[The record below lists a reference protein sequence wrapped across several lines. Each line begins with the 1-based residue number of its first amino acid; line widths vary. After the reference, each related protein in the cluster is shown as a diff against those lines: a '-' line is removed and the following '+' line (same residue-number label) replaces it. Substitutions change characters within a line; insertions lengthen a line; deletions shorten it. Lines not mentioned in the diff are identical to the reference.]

1 MSLRAV
7 AILFLLFAVGSA
19 APQSLTQHN
28 PEYRLE
34 YSDSLTVTFR
44 YTPEFNQEVTIG
56 PDGRAEIAGLG
67 TIVGRGLTL
76 DQFKQ
81 QLISVASTHLVNPD
95 ISLTLKTFVKPHV
108 TVEGE
113 VNTPGRVDLRGDIS
127 VLDAIALAGG
137 FRDSG
142 AKANVLLLRQDP
154 GQPNQT
160 TVVDLTY
167 FIKNHK
173 LEEVPQMRAGDVLY
187 VSTTKFSKLQQLAHL
202 GAIGAIYNPIR

>member
-1 MSLRAV
+1 MKRYPV
-7 AILFLLFAVGSA
+7 AILFFILAICNA
-19 APQSLTQHN
+19 KPQALTSHN

-95 ISLTLKTFVKPHV
+95 ISLTLKNFVKPHV
-108 TVEGE
+108 FVEGE

-142 AKANVLLLRQDP
+142 AKANVLLLHQEA

-160 TVVDLTY
+160 KVVDLTY
-167 FIKNHK
+167 FIRTHK
-173 LEEVPQMRAGDVLY
+173 LEEIPQMRAGDVIY
-187 VSTTKFSKLQQLAHL
+187 VSTTKFSKLQSIVHL
-202 GAIGAIYNPIR
+202 GAFGAIYNPIP

>member
-1 MSLRAV
+1 MKRCSV
-7 AILFLLFAVGSA
+7 AFLFLILAVGSA

-95 ISLTLKTFVKPHV
+95 ISLTLKNFVKPHV
-108 TVEGE
+108 LVEGD

-137 FRDSG
+137 FRESG
-142 AKANVLLLRQDP
+142 AKGNVLLLRQDP

-160 TVVDLTY
+160 RVVDLTY

-173 LEEVPQMRAGDVLY
+173 LEEIPQMRAGDVLY
-187 VSTTKFSKLQQLAHL
+187 VSSTKFSKLQQLAHL
-202 GAIGAIYNPIR
+202 GEFGAIYNPIP